1 MKPRIP
7 SAGGPQSGDRKS
19 GLHSRNRHQAGYDF
33 AALCLRTPE
42 LAAHVFTNDYGTRT
56 IDFANPDGVKILNRA
71 LLAHHY
77 GIAHWDLPAGYLC
90 PPIPGRVDYLHWA
103 ADLLA
108 ESAGQVPTGK
118 GVRVLDIGVG
128 ANCIYPL
135 LGCREY
141 GWRFVGSD
149 IDPVSVK
156 AATLLTKSNGL
167 GNQIECRLQ
176 GNANHVFRGI
186 IGPKERFALTL
197 CNPPF
202 HASLEEAS
210 KGSERKLRNLGKEVT
225 GTPLLNFGGQK
236 AELWCEGGE
245 AAFLANMIAQSKEF
259 ATQCLWFSSL
269 VSKKEN
275 LPGAKKALARVG
287 ACQVRV
293 IDMAQGNKVS
303 RILAWSFLD
312 EEGLRNGWSSAR

>member
-1 MKPRIP
+1 MKT
-7 SAGGPQSGDRKS
+7 QHKS
-19 GLHSRNRHQAGYDF
+19 GLHPRNRHQTPYDF
-33 AALCLRTPE
+33 DALCQRTPE
-42 LAAHVFTNDYGTRT
+42 LLPFVFVNEHGTRT
-56 IDFANPDGVKILNRA
+56 LDFADPAAVKALNRA
-71 LLAHHY
+71 LLAFHY
-77 GIAHWDLPAGYLC
+77 GIQHWDLPPGYLC
-90 PPIPGRVDYLHWA
+90 PPIPGRVDYLHRV

-108 ESAGQVPTGK
+108 ESAGEVPKGK

-135 LGCREY
+135 LGAREY

-156 AATLLTKSNGL
+156 AATLLAASNGL
-167 GNQIECRLQ
+167 GSQIACRHQ
-176 GNANHVFRGI
+176 DNPKQIFRGI
-186 IGPKERFALTL
+186 LGPKERFALTL

-202 HASLEEAS
+202 HASLAEAS
-210 KGSERKLRNLGKEVT
+210 KGTERKLRNLGKAVT
-225 GTPLLNFGGQK
+225 GTPVLNFGGQK

-245 AAFLANMIAQSKEF
+245 AAFLASMIEQSKEF
-259 ATQCLWFSSL
+259 SGQCLWFSSL

-275 LPGAKKALARVG
+275 LPAARKALARVG
-287 ACQVRV
+287 AQDVRV

-312 EEGLRNGWSSAR
+312 EASRTAWWSAPGR

>member
-1 MKPRIP
+1 MKPRTL
-7 SAGGPQSGDRKS
+7 SAGDSQSGDRKS
-19 GLHSRNRHQAGYDF
+19 GLHPRNRHQAGYDF
-33 AALCLRTPE
+33 AALCPGTPE
-42 LAAHVFTNDYGTRT
+42 LAAYVFINDYGTHT
-56 IDFANPDGVKILNRA
+56 IDFADPEAVKSLNRA

-90 PPIPGRVDYLHWA
+90 PPIPGRVDYLHRV

-108 ESAGQVPTGK
+108 ESAGTLPTGK
-118 GVRVLDIGVG
+118 RVRVLDIGVG

-156 AATLLTKSNGL
+156 AATLLAKSNGL

-186 IGPKERFALTL
+186 IGSKERFALTL

-202 HASLEEAS
+202 HGSLEEAS
-210 KGSERKLRNLGKEVT
+210 KGTTRKLRNLGKEVT
-225 GTPLLNFGGQK
+225 GAPVLNFGGQK

-245 AAFLANMIAQSKEF
+245 AAFLAAMIGQSKEF
-259 ATQCLWFSSL
+259 ASQCLWFSSL

-275 LPGAKKALARVG
+275 LRGAKQALSRVG
-287 ACQVRV
+287 ARQVRV
-293 IDMAQGNKVS
+293 IDMVQGNKVS
-303 RILAWSFLD
+303 RILAWSFWD
-312 EEGLRNGWSSAR
+312 QEGLRLGWSAAG

>member
-1 MKPRIP
+1 MTSRN
-7 SAGGPQSGDRKS
+7 DRKS
-19 GLHSRNRHQAGYDF
+19 GLHPRNRHLDGYDF
-33 AALCLRTPE
+33 EALCRQTPE
-42 LAAHVFTNDYGTRT
+42 LATHLFTNDYGNLS
-56 IDFANPDGVKILNRA
+56 IDFADPAAVKALNRA

-77 GIAHWDLPAGYLC
+77 GIVHWDLPAGYLC
-90 PPIPGRVDYLHWA
+90 PPIPGRVDYLHRV

-108 ESAGQVPTGK
+108 ESTGKVPAGK

-135 LGCREY
+135 LGSREY

-156 AATLLTKSNGL
+156 AAALLAKSNGL

-176 GNANHVFRGI
+176 GNAEHVFRGI

-202 HASLEEAS
+202 HASLAEAS
-210 KGSERKLRNLGKEVT
+210 KGSERKLRNLGKEVK
-225 GTPLLNFGGQK
+225 GAPVLNFGGQK
-236 AELWCEGGE
+236 AELWCDGGE
-245 AAFLANMIAQSKEF
+245 AAFLTRMINQSKEF
-259 ATQCLWFSSL
+259 ASQCLWFSSL

-275 LPGAKKALARVG
+275 LPAAKKALTRIGAREI
-287 ACQVRV
+287 RV
-293 IDMAQGNKVS
+293 LEMAQGNKVS
-303 RILAWSFLD
+303 RVLAWTFFD
-312 EEGLRNGWSSAR
+312 DAGMREWWSAPR